1 MKKVYIAG
9 PEVFFPDGADIIAR
23 KGILAR
29 QYGFEANS
37 FESGDFPAEK
47 FAFGMA
53 ISKANEEVMR
63 GSDFVLANMTPF
75 RGVSADVGTAYEIG
89 FMCALGKDA
98 FAYTNDPRYYDVRL
112 TEDYYAGQVG
122 PAADGM
128 VRGHS
133 DGWMVEDHA
142 MVDNLMLD
150 GGIIARGGL
159 VARAPAGATLP
170 WSDLSVFELALKA
183 ARDWYDKAP

>member
-9 PEVFFPDGADIIAR
+9 PEVFFTDGADIIRRKGELAR
-23 KGILAR
+23 K
-29 QYGFEANS
+29 YGFEANS
-37 FESGDFPAEK
+37 FEAGDFPSEK

-53 ISKANEEVMR
+53 ISKANEDVMR

-75 RGVSADVGTAYEIG
+75 RGVSTDVGTAYEIG

-98 FAYTNDPRYYDVRL
+98 FAYTNDPRFYDVRISD
-112 TEDYYAGQVG
+112 DYYAGKVG
-122 PAADGM
+122 PGADGM
-128 VRGHS
+128 IRGHS
-133 DGWMVEDHA
+133 DGWMVEDHT

-159 VARAPAGATLP
+159 VARAPDGVTLP
-170 WSDLSVFELALKA
+170 WSDLSVFELGLKA
-183 ARDWYDKAP
+183 ARAFYDRAS

>member
-9 PEVFFPDGADIIAR
+9 PEVFFPDGAEIIAR
-23 KGILAR
+23 KGVLAR

-37 FESGDFPAEK
+37 FGGDDYPSDK

-53 ISKANEEVMR
+53 ISKANEDVMR
-63 GSDFVLANMTPF
+63 ASDFVLANMTPF
-75 RGVSADVGTAYEIG
+75 RGVSTDVGTAFEIG

-98 FAYTNDPRYYDVRL
+98 FAYTNDPRFYDVRL
-112 TEDYYAGQVG
+112 TEDYYGGEVG

-159 VARAPAGATLP
+159 VARAPAGPVLP
-170 WSDLSVFELALKA
+170 WNDLSVFEQALRA
-183 ARDWYDKAP
+183 ARIHYDKTP

>member
-112 TEDYYAGQVG
+112 TEDYYAGQVRSG
-122 PAADGM
+122 RAG
-128 VRGHS
+128 RRRHG
-133 DGWMVEDHA
+133 
-142 MVDNLMLD
+142 
-150 GGIIARGGL
+150 AR
-159 VARAPAGATLP
+159 
-170 WSDLSVFELALKA
+170 S
-183 ARDWYDKAP
+183 

>member
-23 KGILAR
+23 KGVLAR

-37 FESGDFPAEK
+37 FESGDFPPEK

-53 ISKANEEVMR
+53 ISKANEDVMR

-75 RGVSADVGTAYEIG
+75 RGVSTDVGTAFEIG

-98 FAYTNDPRYYDVRL
+98 FAYTNDPRFYDQRL
-112 TEDYYAGQVG
+112 TEDYYAGKVG

-142 MVDNLMLD
+142 MADNLMLD
-150 GGIIARGGL
+150 GGIIARGGI
-159 VARAPAGATLP
+159 VACAPDGPTLP
-170 WSDLSVFELALKA
+170 WNDLSVFELALKA
-183 ARDWYDKAP
+183 AREFYDKAS